1 MIRRFML
8 FAGIAL
14 AFLAAGAQGQNKRK
28 IIIDQD
34 ARGPA
39 TTDQQSMLALL
50 NSPDVDALGI
60 TIVSGDQWRDEEVA
74 HTLRMLELTGHTD
87 VKVYPGA
94 IFPLI
99 NSKEEIAR
107 WSKLYGAVQYQ
118 GAWTKNGESKFR
130 AGPHDPYE
138 VPSLAEGTPTIK
150 AQEEDAAHFIIRT
163 VHKFPHEVTIYAG
176 GPLTNLA
183 QAISLDPKV
192 PELAKELVVMGGS
205 IDPVFAPAEWKTANR
220 REFNFW
226 WDPEAVHIVLRSR
239 WKKITMTTVDISV
252 KTRFTRAMIDTIA
265 KAGTPSAEY
274 IARYADEE
282 YLWDELAALAWL
294 DPGIITKEVQLYMDI
309 DISHTAGYGNTLVWT
324 EQQHPGLGEQL
335 VHVQTE
341 LDSEKFNKLLIDLL
355 SRPSPPLRSWGLQ
368 PQHKTRLHSRALA
381 PEEVVSPLSIN
392 DFLYCSKRAT
402 NARLATEQ
410 SPPFWP
416 SQRKV
421 AMSENKTDNKT
432 GSKTENNAGKRV
444 IQIMPAVGW
453 RVLKFTQDESG
464 KTESKEVP
472 VIGWGLEE
480 SGNVSILVSHP
491 NASDGHAAISIS
503 EVPSYVEDKNG
514 NMLVH
519 YQAVAPNQEIS
530 EVTKEAEFIL
540 GFLRSKQPPKPN
552 K

>member
-1 MIRRFML
+1 MIRRFIL
-8 FAGIAL
+8 FAGMML
-14 AFLAAGAQGQNKRK
+14 AFVVAGAQGQTKRK

-50 NSPDVDALGI
+50 NSPDADVLGI

-130 AGPHDPYE
+130 SAPHGPYE
-138 VPSLAEGTPTIK
+138 VPPLAEGNPMTK

-163 VHKFPHEVTIYAG
+163 LHQFPYQVTIYAG

-205 IDPVFAPAEWKTANR
+205 IDPAEEPLEWKTANR

-226 WDPEAVHIVLRSR
+226 WDPEAVHMVLRSP
-239 WKKITMTTVDISV
+239 WKKITVTTVDISV
-252 KTRFTRAMIDTIA
+252 KTRFTKAIIETIG
-265 KAGTPSAEY
+265 KAGTPSAQY
-274 IARYADEE
+274 IAKYADEE

-294 DPGIITKEVQLYMDI
+294 EPAIITKQVQLYMDI

-335 VHVQTE
+335 VHVQTD
-341 LDSEKFNKLLIDLL
+341 LDSERFNKLLIKLL
-355 SRPSPPLRSWGLQ
+355 SGQ
-368 PQHKTRLHSRALA
+368 PQKA
-381 PEEVVSPLSIN
+381 P
-392 DFLYCSKRAT
+392 SK
-402 NARLATEQ
+402 
-410 SPPFWP
+410 
-416 SQRKV
+416 
-421 AMSENKTDNKT
+421 
-432 GSKTENNAGKRV
+432 
-444 IQIMPAVGW
+444 
-453 RVLKFTQDESG
+453 
-464 KTESKEVP
+464 
-472 VIGWGLEE
+472 
-480 SGNVSILVSHP
+480 
-491 NASDGHAAISIS
+491 
-503 EVPSYVEDKNG
+503 
-514 NMLVH
+514 
-519 YQAVAPNQEIS
+519 
-530 EVTKEAEFIL
+530 
-540 GFLRSKQPPKPN
+540 
-552 K
+552 